1 MIALVIPGNSYPIT
15 EVPHLPDGKSN
26 PKGFLGK
33 ACQAGYQSHFTIV
46 KGEDISN
53 AFPVETPDFDPATVA
68 DELVV
73 FETAQTL
80 PLFVFYA

>member
-1 MIALVIPGNSYPIT
+1 MERKTQRDSLAS
-15 EVPHLPDGKSN
+15 
-26 PKGFLGK
+26 KG
-33 ACQAGYQSHFTIV
+33 CQAGYQSHFTIV
-46 KGEDISN
+46 KGEDVSS
-53 AFPVETPDFDPATVA
+53 ALPVETPDFDPATVA